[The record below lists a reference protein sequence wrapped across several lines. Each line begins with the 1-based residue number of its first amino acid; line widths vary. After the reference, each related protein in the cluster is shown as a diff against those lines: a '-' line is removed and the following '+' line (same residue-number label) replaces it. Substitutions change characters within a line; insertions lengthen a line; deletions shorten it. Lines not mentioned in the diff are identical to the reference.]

1 MFLLNN
7 NNNRVIGLKIRK
19 NIENKQ
25 VYNKIKRILL
35 KLLNY
40 FKKLII

>member
-7 NNNRVIGLKIRK
+7 NNNRVIGLKIRN

-25 VYNKIKRILL
+25 VYNKIKRILF
-35 KLLNY
+35 KLLNC